1 MASKK
6 GYFDTDNRQLTDVFR
21 ELQETRLQYEAQ
33 NSKKAVKARAKDEI
47 QVQSSVDRQS
57 SSSSNNS
64 ENSYYVHNA
73 KTVNSSR
80 RKTISISVTLVLLI
94 VAFCFVVLG
103 TNSISAKDDSI
114 QLYSPLSEIGKNSV
128 SIEINRHRLNAHNI
142 ITSNAALETVKEQ
155 VIEEREVPFETLYTE
170 RNTLP
175 KGEEVVLQ
183 DGINGKKNVT
193 FVRSYEN
200 GQMTEENVLKED
212 KIEDFLPQIIDIGT
226 SEFLAKVQA
235 HLKDTLYLTKAGIL
249 RKDMD
254 DSSEELAEI
263 PIYLDVSLLDLP
275 SEEWCKV
282 SYDGI
287 EGYLRTTNLTS
298 AKATPS
304 MPEKNRIQKILLK
317 LNIDMPLNQSSGLT
331 LADYKKIFTGLP
343 NDINNVF
350 QNNYEVFYN
359 VDKKYNINGIFLA
372 SLAIHESAWGTSQ
385 ISLDKKN
392 LFGYGSYD
400 ETPYES
406 SYEFEDYK
414 DGIELVAKVMVKY
427 YINPVGTK
435 IYDGEKAVAT
445 YYNGST
451 VADVNIRYASDE
463 DWHTKVYS
471 YMEMLYKRLEK

>member
-287 EGYLRTTNLTS
+287 EGYLRATNLTS

-304 MPEKNRIQKILLK
+304 MPEKNRLQKILLK

>member
-1 MASKK
+1 MSSKK
-6 GYFDTDNRQLTDVFR
+6 DYFDTDNRQLTDVFR

-33 NSKKAVKARAKDEI
+33 NSKKSD
-47 QVQSSVDRQS
+47 
-57 SSSSNNS
+57 
-64 ENSYYVHNA
+64 NSYYVHKS
-73 KTVNSSR
+73 KTVDSSR
-80 RKTISISVTLVLLI
+80 RKTISISVALVLLLI
-94 VAFCFVVLG
+94 AFGVIILG

-155 VIEEREVPFETLYTE
+155 VIEEREIPFETLYTE

-193 FVRSYEN
+193 LVRSYEN

-235 HLKDTLYLTKAGIL
+235 HLKDTLYLTKASIL

-254 DSSEELAEI
+254 DASEELAEI
-263 PIYLDVSLLDLP
+263 PVYLDVALLDLP

-304 MPEKNRIQKILLK
+304 MPEKNRIKKILLK

-331 LADYKKIFTGLP
+331 LTDYKKIFTGLP
-343 NDINNVF
+343 NDINKVF

-385 ISLDKKN
+385 ISQDKKN

>member
-1 MASKK
+1 MSSKK
-6 GYFDTDNRQLTDVFR
+6 SYFDTYDRQLTDVFR
-21 ELQETRLQYEAQ
+21 ELQETRFQYEAQ
-33 NSKKAVKARAKDEI
+33 NSKKH
-47 QVQSSVDRQS
+47 
-57 SSSSNNS
+57 
-64 ENSYYVHNA
+64 VHKS

-80 RKTISISVTLVLLI
+80 RKTISISVTLVLLL
-94 VAFCFVVLG
+94 VAFVFVILG

-155 VIEEREVPFETLYTE
+155 VIEEREIPFETLYTE

-200 GQMTEENVLKED
+200 GEMTDETILKED
-212 KIEDFLPQIIDIGT
+212 KIEDFLPQIVDIGT

-235 HLKDTLYLTKAGIL
+235 HLKDTLYVTKTTIL
-249 RKDMD
+249 RDGMD
-254 DSSEELAEI
+254 TTSNELAEI
-263 PIYLDVSLLDLP
+263 KTYFDVTLLDLP
-275 SEEWCKV
+275 SENWCKV
-282 SYDGI
+282 EYEGI
-287 EGYLRTTNLTS
+287 EGYLPTANLTS
-298 AKATPS
+298 AKVTPNVV
-304 MPEKNRIQKILLK
+304 EKNRIQKILLK
-317 LNIDMPLNQSSGLT
+317 LNMDMPLNQSSGLT
-331 LADYKKIFTGLP
+331 LADYQKIFTGLS
-343 NDINNVF
+343 NDTNKVF

-400 ETPYES
+400 ATPYES
-406 SYEFEDYK
+406 SYEFDDYK

-435 IYDGEKAVAT
+435 IYDGEKALAT
-445 YYNGST
+445 YYNGPT

-463 DWHTKVYS
+463 NWHTKVYS